1 MTYLKKDELESIS
14 VISKENIFDENSNS
28 SFHTAYQ
35 AERLFYNCI
44 KNGDY
49 EKAKSTIDTLLSRTI
64 ITGRLSDDEIR
75 QTKYF
80 AVCCI
85 TLATRYAITGGL
97 GEETAYNFS
106 DSAIYETDKMQNI
119 KDILFFLKGRCLTL
133 TKMVKEEKEKHYDLH
148 IRKCIAYINR
158 NLHNR
163 LTVEILA
170 SECSLSPDYL
180 SSHFKKIT
188 SQTLSAYILEMRL
201 KYASDLLLKGNKASD
216 VAYYLNF
223 CSESYFI
230 KCFREKYGVTPK
242 KYVNANIVT

>member
-106 DSAIYETDKMQNI
+106 DSAIYETDKMQNKNLMKSI
-119 KDILFFLKGRCLTL
+119 WHGKIMRHMEIALNYVEAWTNIL
-133 TKMVKEEKEKHYDLH
+133 MNY
-148 IRKCIAYINR
+148 
-158 NLHNR
+158 
-163 LTVEILA
+163 
-170 SECSLSPDYL
+170 
-180 SSHFKKIT
+180 
-188 SQTLSAYILEMRL
+188 
-201 KYASDLLLKGNKASD
+201 
-216 VAYYLNF
+216 
-223 CSESYFI
+223 
-230 KCFREKYGVTPK
+230 
-242 KYVNANIVT
+242 